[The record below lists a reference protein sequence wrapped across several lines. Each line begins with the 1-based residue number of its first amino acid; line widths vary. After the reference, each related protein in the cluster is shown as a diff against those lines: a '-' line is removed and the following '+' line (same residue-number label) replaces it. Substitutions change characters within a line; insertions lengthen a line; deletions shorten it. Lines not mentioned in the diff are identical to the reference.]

1 MPIYEYAC
9 PDCGHV
15 FENWLKLSETTE
27 NAVCPKCGS
36 RAQRIVSHTSFV
48 LKGGGWYVTDY
59 GYRKGTSEDG
69 QSAASDAA
77 TSTPPATDGA
87 GPNANSAPATSTSTP
102 NQPAPAT
109 VVPDRPA
116 SGTAD
121 GACA

>member
-69 QSAASDAA
+69 QSATSDAA
-77 TSTPPATDGA
+77 TSSPPPAAEGS
-87 GPNANSAPATSTSTP
+87 GQSAD
-102 NQPAPAT
+102 PAPAT
-109 VVPDRPA
+109 VAAAPPA
-116 SGTAD
+116 SSAAD
-121 GACA
+121 GARV